1 MNCTYSFSH
10 FINSIYSD
18 LGNPSSYPT
27 SRLSGWFLD
36 NSNAGKLNNLIGTQF
51 SGVCFEN
58 PTGAITGYG
67 LMPEPSS
74 DQYSIYKMLFDYEY
88 YKNEA
93 RSVAQ
98 SSLSNGNDWTSLS
111 EGDSAITRV
120 NKNEVAKNFRALAR
134 DTKEDLEKAVKMY
147 LKYNA
152 VPDQIAGDDTQGT
165 NTYIIEEYNRVT
177 Y

>member
-1 MNCTYSFSH
+1 VEEYFTKF
-10 FINSIYSD
+10 IYSVYND
-18 LGNPSSYPT
+18 LGEPSNYSI
-27 SRLSGWFLD
+27 SRLAAWFLD
-36 NSNAGKLNNLIGTQF
+36 GANIGKLNNLIGTVLSVKKTEPNCGTF
-51 SGVCFEN
+51 
-58 PTGAITGYG
+58 GYI
-67 LMPEPSS
+67 LDPEPSN
-74 DQYSIYKMLFDYEY
+74 DQLAIYKMLFDYEY

-98 SSLSNGNDWTSLS
+98 SSLSNGNDWTSLR

-165 NTYIIEEYNRVT
+165 NVYIIEEYNRVT